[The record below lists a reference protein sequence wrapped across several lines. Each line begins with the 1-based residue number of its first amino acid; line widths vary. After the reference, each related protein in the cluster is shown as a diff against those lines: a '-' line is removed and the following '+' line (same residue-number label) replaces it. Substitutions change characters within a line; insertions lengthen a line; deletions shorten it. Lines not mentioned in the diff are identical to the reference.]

1 MTNKKTTSGG
11 SGFNDFSFSNLTV
24 KWDAVRVEA
33 EAQQLFE
40 TYKQLLQTEQGKFIL
55 LSEFCEQRAIMYQL
69 IEAFAV
75 NREVSSGAAK
85 VSHDAV
91 ENLTESLKKLKTIER
106 TVKTQGTNFSKRLEE
121 IEEIIKYRGF

>member
-1 MTNKKTTSGG
+1 MSNKKTTSGG

-33 EAQQLFE
+33 EAQELFE
-40 TYKQLLQTEQGKFIL
+40 TYKQLLQTDEGKYIL

-75 NREVSSGAAK
+75 NREVSGGAAK
-85 VSHDAV
+85 LSHDAV
-91 ENLTESLKKLKTIER
+91 EKLTESLKKLKTIER

-121 IEEIIKYRGF
+121 IEEIIKYKGF

>member
-1 MTNKKTTSGG
+1 M
-11 SGFNDFSFSNLTV
+11 
-24 KWDAVRVEA
+24 
-33 EAQQLFE
+33 
-40 TYKQLLQTEQGKFIL
+40 QTEQGKFIL

-121 IEEIIKYRGF
+121 IEEIIKYKGF